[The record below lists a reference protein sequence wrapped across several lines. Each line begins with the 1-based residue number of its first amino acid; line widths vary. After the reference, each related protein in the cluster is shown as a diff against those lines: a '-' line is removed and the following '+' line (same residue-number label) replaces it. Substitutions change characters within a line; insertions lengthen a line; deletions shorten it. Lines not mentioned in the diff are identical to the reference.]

1 MQQYFLIK
9 DSNKYKLNDNDLY
22 HLKVVLRAKDG
33 YQFIGVLDDK
43 LYLSSYRIKESD
55 YYIELICEMDR
66 DSELPIYIKV
76 YQALIRNENFDL
88 TIQKVTELGA
98 KEIFPTIF
106 ERNVVKIDKSKEE
119 SKINRYQSIV
129 NMAVNQSKRD
139 FIPKVSNPIKVKDI
153 VLEDDEIGLVAYENN
168 KDTKSLSELKK
179 DIKNAEK
186 ISIVIGPEGGITKD
200 EYDTL
205 INKGFKSISLG
216 KRILRSETA
225 TISLMAML
233 AYIIECE
240 ES

>member
-9 DSNKYKLNDNDLY
+9 ESNKYKLNENDLY

-43 LYLSSYRIKESD
+43 LYLASYKVDGSD

-66 DSELPIYIKV
+66 DSELKVDIKV

-88 TIQKVTELGA
+88 VIQKVTELGA
-98 KEIFPTIF
+98 HEIVPTIF
-106 ERNVVKIDKSKEE
+106 ERNVVKIDKTKEE

-139 FIPKVSNPIKVKDI
+139 YIPKVEKPLKVKDI
-153 VLEDDEIGLVAYENN
+153 LLEEGEIGLVAYENN
-168 KDTKSLSELKK
+168 KDTKSLSDLKEA
-179 DIKNAEK
+179 IKSAK
-186 ISIVIGPEGGITKD
+186 KVSIVIGPEGGITKD
-200 EYDTL
+200 EYESL

-225 TISLMAML
+225 SISLMSIL
-233 AYIIECE
+233 SYIIECE
-240 ES
+240 